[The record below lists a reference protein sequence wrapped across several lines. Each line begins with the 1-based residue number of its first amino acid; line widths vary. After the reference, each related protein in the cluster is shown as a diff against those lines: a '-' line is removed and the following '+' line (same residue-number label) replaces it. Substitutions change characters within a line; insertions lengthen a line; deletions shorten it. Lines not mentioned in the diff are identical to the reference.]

1 MSPSV
6 RKKFKLTVNFEPQI
20 EIKDQVV
27 GATVGTNIVLRC
39 DIQASP
45 KPMTFWSKKSGMS
58 HRSLYLQWITDCVIN
73 AHIRK
78 SMFFGW
84 QDICWPNKAIF
95 LSKYNGIS
103 LLFGAMLH

>member
-1 MSPSV
+1 MYSCNFRCIAKNNVSPSV

-45 KPMTFWSKKSGMS
+45 KPMMFWSKKSGMS

-78 SMFFGW
+78 RH
-84 QDICWPNKAIF
+84 
-95 LSKYNGIS
+95 
-103 LLFGAMLH
+103 LLAK

>member
-20 EIKDQVV
+20 AIKDQVV
-27 GATVGTNIVLRC
+27 SATVGTNIVLRC

-58 HRSLYLQWITDCVIN
+58 HRS
-73 AHIRK
+73 
-78 SMFFGW
+78 
-84 QDICWPNKAIF
+84 
-95 LSKYNGIS
+95 
-103 LLFGAMLH
+103 